1 MDGHI
6 ANYGSRLMT
15 TYLPR
20 EGMDD
25 GGGKGRQILYLEH
38 GAENGGIEPRREEE
52 DEKEDYL
59 FLRAF
64 VRGVDGDGMAWHGSQ
79 GGCGSAKE
87 GQGSQGEEDLVSV

>member
-25 GGGKGRQILYLEH
+25 GGGKGR
-38 GAENGGIEPRREEE
+38 
-52 DEKEDYL
+52 
-59 FLRAF
+59 
-64 VRGVDGDGMAWHGSQ
+64 
-79 GGCGSAKE
+79 
-87 GQGSQGEEDLVSV
+87 